1 MKNIL
6 NDANYSEIRNRIQT
20 LSATNP
26 RRWGKMEIQ
35 QMLVHC
41 IRQLKLAVGEISSDA
56 QGASFLR
63 TGLGKWILFSSIPW
77 PKGAETPVEM
87 NAQLGSFS
95 LTDIEI
101 EKRELLDYLE
111 KVREQEQLMPHPFFG
126 ELNRKEWARLIYKHL
141 DHHLKQFGSR

>member
-6 NDANYSEIRNRIQT
+6 NDQNYSEIRNRIQI

-26 RRWGKMEIQ
+26 QCWGKMKIE

-41 IRQLKLAVGEISSDA
+41 TRQLKLAVGEISSDP

-63 TGLGKWILFSSIPW
+63 TRLGKWILFSSIPW
-77 PKGAETPVEM
+77 PKGAETPAEM
-87 NAQLGSFS
+87 NAKLASFS
-95 LTDIEI
+95 LNDIEI
-101 EKRELLDYLE
+101 EKSELLHYLE
-111 KVREQEQLMPHPFFG
+111 KAREQEQLMPHPFFG

-141 DHHLKQFGSR
+141 DHHLKQFGSL